1 MDKLIVGEN
10 FKSCQLPKYV
20 KPYWPLIKTCLN
32 PQLERAYQTNS
43 FHINSYLDI
52 SNAPSDIGKI
62 YYLTIQES
70 WVEPGDSQ
78 RRPGLHVDRPGA
90 VKLKRGSSDHQL
102 GLNHEGLGKS
112 QRYDG
117 HHWGNGCAHYV
128 SQRPIGKKSYKYEDV
143 YVETDEQL
151 NEDHAQNPDEDSN
164 MELNENPDEDPDE
177 NRDVDSDVDPDKDT
191 NDNPDKGQDEDQ
203 NENPDENPVDVP
215 DENPYENQDEEIAD
229 HKGSQDEESNDD
241 PDEDLNEDPDKEP
254 DKDSDE
260 DPDEDSYEDPDE
272 DTDEESDE
280 DVPVY
285 VMEGGIYIA
294 SSISD
299 SCKAWNCSVEPEV
312 IGHHGDI
319 EHLRSVLPGEG
330 EVLEPGQL
338 YWITDKTPHES
349 LQLKQRTYRQFF
361 RIVTRDVSLWYKDHS
376 TANPLGVEPDP
387 DVTKI
392 VIGNKFSEEGVEIV
406 ESSHETKQKRAKFL
420 Q

>member
-1 MDKLIVGEN
+1 MDKPIVGEK

-143 YVETDEQL
+143 YVETDDDSSKENNEQL
-151 NEDHAQNPDEDSN
+151 NEDLPQ
-164 MELNENPDEDPDE
+164 NPDEDPDE
-177 NRDVDSDVDPDKDT
+177 NQDVDPEKDT

-215 DENPYENQDEEIAD
+215 DGNPYENQDEEIAD
-229 HKGSQDEESNDD
+229 HKGRYNDNQDEESKDD
-241 PDEDLNEDPDKEP
+241 PDEDPDEDPNEDPDKEP
-254 DKDSDE
+254 DEDSDE

-280 DVPVY
+280 EIPVY

-299 SCKAWNCSVEPEV
+299 SCKAWNCSVEQEA
-312 IGHHGDI
+312 IGHYGDI

-361 RIVTRDVSLWYKDHS
+361 RIVTCDVSLWYKDHS

-406 ESSHETKQKRAKFL
+406 ESSPEAKEKRAKFF
-420 Q
+420 